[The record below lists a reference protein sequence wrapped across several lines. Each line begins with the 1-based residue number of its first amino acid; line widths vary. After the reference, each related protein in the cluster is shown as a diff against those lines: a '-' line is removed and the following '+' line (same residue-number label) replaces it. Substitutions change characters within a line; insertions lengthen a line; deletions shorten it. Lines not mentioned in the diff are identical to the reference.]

1 MMTRQE
7 TTESVRPPAVASLF
21 YPGEAAELKQNLREM
36 LDEASEAEDPN
47 EDLPAGQHLRAL
59 IVPHAGYVYS
69 GTTAALAYHLLRKNR
84 DDFHRILLLGPA
96 HRVWLE
102 GIAFPGTDA
111 FETPLGRI
119 PLAKQQIRELLR
131 FPEVQLRD
139 DAHQD
144 EHCLEVQLPFLQ
156 EILNEFELIPAV
168 VGEISPDS
176 LSGLLENLLEDPQNL
191 LLLSTD
197 LSHFHSYSEAQEIDQ
212 ETAELASKLN
222 AFIVPTLITYYAME
236 RKGKDLGLPSV
247 SIEKLNEVLVYGLN
261 SLEICKKAAVK
272 IGFGSDLL
280 GPLHDQQLKEFQVRS
295 EVLNSFEIFESATKT
310 NAEILVMNGKLGE
323 ISEGAYADMLV
334 LEGNPLDDVKILQE
348 KSFKMIVQNGRIIK
362 NEFIY

>member
-1 MMTRQE
+1 MTRQE

-102 GIAFPGTDA
+102 GITFPGTDA

-197 LSHFHSYSEAQEIDQ
+197 LSHFHSYSEAQAIDQ
-212 ETAELASKLN
+212 KTAEAIESFEDEKILPEQACGAHPLRGLLRHARIQGWK
-222 AFIVPTLITYYAME
+222 IQ
-236 RKGKDLGLPSV
+236 RLGLCNSGDTAGSKDRVVGYGAWALSESV
-247 SIEKLNEVLVYGLN
+247 S
-261 SLEICKKAAVK
+261 
-272 IGFGSDLL
+272 
-280 GPLHDQQLKEFQVRS
+280 
-295 EVLNSFEIFESATKT
+295 
-310 NAEILVMNGKLGE
+310 
-323 ISEGAYADMLV
+323 
-334 LEGNPLDDVKILQE
+334 
-348 KSFKMIVQNGRIIK
+348 
-362 NEFIY
+362 

>member
-1 MMTRQE
+1 MTRQE

-47 EDLPAGQHLRAL
+47 KDLPADQYLKAL

-69 GTTAALAYHLLRKNR
+69 GTTAARAYHLLRKNR
-84 DDFHRILLLGPA
+84 DDFRRVIILGPA

-197 LSHFHSYSEAQEIDQ
+197 LSHFHSYPEAQAIDQ
-212 ETAELASKLN
+212 KTAEAIESFEDEKILPEQACGAHPLRGLLRHARIQGWK
-222 AFIVPTLITYYAME
+222 IQ
-236 RKGKDLGLPSV
+236 RLGLCNSGDTAGSKDRVVGYGAWALSESV
-247 SIEKLNEVLVYGLN
+247 S
-261 SLEICKKAAVK
+261 
-272 IGFGSDLL
+272 
-280 GPLHDQQLKEFQVRS
+280 
-295 EVLNSFEIFESATKT
+295 
-310 NAEILVMNGKLGE
+310 
-323 ISEGAYADMLV
+323 
-334 LEGNPLDDVKILQE
+334 
-348 KSFKMIVQNGRIIK
+348 
-362 NEFIY
+362 

>member
-69 GTTAALAYHLLRKNR
+69 GSTAALAYHLLRKNR

-102 GIAFPGTDA
+102 GITFPGTDA

-156 EILNEFELIPAV
+156 EILNEFELLPAV

-176 LSGLLENLLEDPQNL
+176 LSGLLDNLLEDPQNL

-197 LSHFHSYSEAQEIDQ
+197 LSHFHSYSEAQAIDQ
-212 ETAELASKLN
+212 KTAEAIESFEDEKILPEQACGAHPLRGLLRHARIQGWK
-222 AFIVPTLITYYAME
+222 IQ
-236 RKGKDLGLPSV
+236 RLGLCNSGDTAGSKDRVVGYGAWALSESV
-247 SIEKLNEVLVYGLN
+247 S
-261 SLEICKKAAVK
+261 
-272 IGFGSDLL
+272 
-280 GPLHDQQLKEFQVRS
+280 
-295 EVLNSFEIFESATKT
+295 
-310 NAEILVMNGKLGE
+310 
-323 ISEGAYADMLV
+323 
-334 LEGNPLDDVKILQE
+334 
-348 KSFKMIVQNGRIIK
+348 
-362 NEFIY
+362 

>member
-102 GIAFPGTDA
+102 GITFPGTDA

-197 LSHFHSYSEAQEIDQ
+197 LSHFHSYSEAQAIDQ
-212 ETAELASKLN
+212 KTAEAIESFEDEKILPEQACGAHPLRGLLRHARIQGWK
-222 AFIVPTLITYYAME
+222 IQ
-236 RKGKDLGLPSV
+236 RLGLCNSGDTAGSKDRVVGYGAWALSESV
-247 SIEKLNEVLVYGLN
+247 S
-261 SLEICKKAAVK
+261 
-272 IGFGSDLL
+272 
-280 GPLHDQQLKEFQVRS
+280 
-295 EVLNSFEIFESATKT
+295 
-310 NAEILVMNGKLGE
+310 
-323 ISEGAYADMLV
+323 
-334 LEGNPLDDVKILQE
+334 
-348 KSFKMIVQNGRIIK
+348 
-362 NEFIY
+362 

>member
-47 EDLPAGQHLRAL
+47 EDLPADQYLKAL

-69 GTTAALAYHLLRKNR
+69 GTTAARAYHLLRKNR
-84 DDFHRILLLGPA
+84 DDFRRVIILGPA

-197 LSHFHSYSEAQEIDQ
+197 LSHFHSYSEAQAIDQ
-212 ETAELASKLN
+212 KTAEAIESFEDEKILPEQACGAHPLRGLLRH
-222 AFIVPTLITYYAME
+222 ARIQGWRIQ
-236 RKGKDLGLPSV
+236 RLGLCNSGDTAGSKDRV
-247 SIEKLNEVLVYGLN
+247 VGYGAWAL
-261 SLEICKKAAVK
+261 S
-272 IGFGSDLL
+272 
-280 GPLHDQQLKEFQVRS
+280 
-295 EVLNSFEIFESATKT
+295 ESA
-310 NAEILVMNGKLGE
+310 
-323 ISEGAYADMLV
+323 S
-334 LEGNPLDDVKILQE
+334 
-348 KSFKMIVQNGRIIK
+348 
-362 NEFIY
+362 

>member
-47 EDLPAGQHLRAL
+47 EDLPADQHLRAL

-197 LSHFHSYSEAQEIDQ
+197 LSHFHSYSEAQAIDQ
-212 ETAELASKLN
+212 KTAEAIESFEDEKILPEQACGAHPLRGLLRHARIQGWK
-222 AFIVPTLITYYAME
+222 IQ
-236 RKGKDLGLPSV
+236 RLGLCNSGDTAGSKDRVVGYGAWALSETV
-247 SIEKLNEVLVYGLN
+247 S
-261 SLEICKKAAVK
+261 
-272 IGFGSDLL
+272 
-280 GPLHDQQLKEFQVRS
+280 
-295 EVLNSFEIFESATKT
+295 
-310 NAEILVMNGKLGE
+310 
-323 ISEGAYADMLV
+323 
-334 LEGNPLDDVKILQE
+334 
-348 KSFKMIVQNGRIIK
+348 
-362 NEFIY
+362 

>member
-69 GTTAALAYHLLRKNR
+69 GSTAALAYHLLRKNR

-102 GIAFPGTDA
+102 GITFPGTDA

-197 LSHFHSYSEAQEIDQ
+197 LSHFHSYSEAQAIDQ
-212 ETAELASKLN
+212 KTAEAIESFEDEKILPEQACGAHPLRGLLRHARIQGWK
-222 AFIVPTLITYYAME
+222 IQ
-236 RKGKDLGLPSV
+236 RLGLCNSGDTAGSKDRVVGYGAWALSESV
-247 SIEKLNEVLVYGLN
+247 S
-261 SLEICKKAAVK
+261 
-272 IGFGSDLL
+272 
-280 GPLHDQQLKEFQVRS
+280 
-295 EVLNSFEIFESATKT
+295 
-310 NAEILVMNGKLGE
+310 
-323 ISEGAYADMLV
+323 
-334 LEGNPLDDVKILQE
+334 
-348 KSFKMIVQNGRIIK
+348 
-362 NEFIY
+362 

>member
-1 MMTRQE
+1 MTRQE

-47 EDLPAGQHLRAL
+47 EDLPADQYLKAL
-59 IVPHAGYVYS
+59 IVPHASYVYS
-69 GTTAALAYHLLRKNR
+69 GTTAARAYHLLRKNR
-84 DDFHRILLLGPA
+84 DDFRRVIILGPA

-102 GIAFPGTDA
+102 GIAFPRTDA

-212 ETAELASKLN
+212 ETAEAIETFEDEKILPEQACGTHPLRGLLRHARIRGWK
-222 AFIVPTLITYYAME
+222 IQ
-236 RKGKDLGLPSV
+236 RLGLCNSGDTAGSKDRVVGYGAWALSETV
-247 SIEKLNEVLVYGLN
+247 S
-261 SLEICKKAAVK
+261 
-272 IGFGSDLL
+272 
-280 GPLHDQQLKEFQVRS
+280 
-295 EVLNSFEIFESATKT
+295 
-310 NAEILVMNGKLGE
+310 
-323 ISEGAYADMLV
+323 
-334 LEGNPLDDVKILQE
+334 
-348 KSFKMIVQNGRIIK
+348 
-362 NEFIY
+362 

>member
-1 MMTRQE
+1 MTRQE

-36 LDEASEAEDPN
+36 LEKASEAEDPN

-197 LSHFHSYSEAQEIDQ
+197 LSHFHSYSEAQAIDQ
-212 ETAELASKLN
+212 KTAEAIESFEDEKILPEQACGAHPLRGLLRHARIQGWK
-222 AFIVPTLITYYAME
+222 IQ
-236 RKGKDLGLPSV
+236 RLGLCNSGDTAGSKDRVVGYGAWALSETV
-247 SIEKLNEVLVYGLN
+247 S
-261 SLEICKKAAVK
+261 
-272 IGFGSDLL
+272 
-280 GPLHDQQLKEFQVRS
+280 
-295 EVLNSFEIFESATKT
+295 
-310 NAEILVMNGKLGE
+310 
-323 ISEGAYADMLV
+323 
-334 LEGNPLDDVKILQE
+334 
-348 KSFKMIVQNGRIIK
+348 
-362 NEFIY
+362 

>member
-47 EDLPAGQHLRAL
+47 EDLPADQYLKAL

-197 LSHFHSYSEAQEIDQ
+197 LSHFHSYSEAQAIDQ
-212 ETAELASKLN
+212 KTAEAIESFEDEKILPEQACGAHPLRGLLRHARIQGWK
-222 AFIVPTLITYYAME
+222 IQ
-236 RKGKDLGLPSV
+236 RLGLCNSGDTAGSKDRVVGYGAWALSETV
-247 SIEKLNEVLVYGLN
+247 S
-261 SLEICKKAAVK
+261 
-272 IGFGSDLL
+272 
-280 GPLHDQQLKEFQVRS
+280 
-295 EVLNSFEIFESATKT
+295 
-310 NAEILVMNGKLGE
+310 
-323 ISEGAYADMLV
+323 
-334 LEGNPLDDVKILQE
+334 
-348 KSFKMIVQNGRIIK
+348 
-362 NEFIY
+362 

>member
-1 MMTRQE
+1 MTRQE

-47 EDLPAGQHLRAL
+47 EDLPADQYLKAL

-69 GTTAALAYHLLRKNR
+69 GTTAARAYHLLRKNR
-84 DDFHRILLLGPA
+84 DDFRRVIILGPA

-212 ETAELASKLN
+212 ETAEAIETFEDEKILPEQACGTHPLRGLLRHARIQGWK
-222 AFIVPTLITYYAME
+222 IQ
-236 RKGKDLGLPSV
+236 RLGLCNSGDTAGSKDRVVGYGAWALSETV
-247 SIEKLNEVLVYGLN
+247 S
-261 SLEICKKAAVK
+261 
-272 IGFGSDLL
+272 
-280 GPLHDQQLKEFQVRS
+280 
-295 EVLNSFEIFESATKT
+295 
-310 NAEILVMNGKLGE
+310 
-323 ISEGAYADMLV
+323 
-334 LEGNPLDDVKILQE
+334 
-348 KSFKMIVQNGRIIK
+348 
-362 NEFIY
+362 

>member
-156 EILNEFELIPAV
+156 EILNEFELLPAV
-168 VGEISPDS
+168 VGELSPDS
-176 LSGLLENLLEDPQNL
+176 LSGLLDNLLEDPQNL

-197 LSHFHSYSEAQEIDQ
+197 LSHFHSYSEAQAIDQ
-212 ETAELASKLN
+212 KTAEAIESSEDEKILPEQACGAHPLRGLLRHARIQGWK
-222 AFIVPTLITYYAME
+222 IQ
-236 RKGKDLGLPSV
+236 RLGLCNSGDTAGSKDRVVGYGAWALSETV
-247 SIEKLNEVLVYGLN
+247 S
-261 SLEICKKAAVK
+261 
-272 IGFGSDLL
+272 
-280 GPLHDQQLKEFQVRS
+280 
-295 EVLNSFEIFESATKT
+295 
-310 NAEILVMNGKLGE
+310 
-323 ISEGAYADMLV
+323 
-334 LEGNPLDDVKILQE
+334 
-348 KSFKMIVQNGRIIK
+348 
-362 NEFIY
+362 

>member
-102 GIAFPGTDA
+102 GITFPGTDA

-197 LSHFHSYSEAQEIDQ
+197 LSHFHSYSEAQAIDQ
-212 ETAELASKLN
+212 KTAEAIESFEDEKILPEQACGAHPLRGLLRHARIQGWK
-222 AFIVPTLITYYAME
+222 IQ
-236 RKGKDLGLPSV
+236 RLGLCNSGDTAGSKDRVVGYGAWALSETV
-247 SIEKLNEVLVYGLN
+247 S
-261 SLEICKKAAVK
+261 
-272 IGFGSDLL
+272 
-280 GPLHDQQLKEFQVRS
+280 
-295 EVLNSFEIFESATKT
+295 
-310 NAEILVMNGKLGE
+310 
-323 ISEGAYADMLV
+323 
-334 LEGNPLDDVKILQE
+334 
-348 KSFKMIVQNGRIIK
+348 
-362 NEFIY
+362 

>member
-102 GIAFPGTDA
+102 GITFPGTDA

-156 EILNEFELIPAV
+156 EIQNEFELIPAV

-197 LSHFHSYSEAQEIDQ
+197 LSHFHSYSEAQAIDQ
-212 ETAELASKLN
+212 KTAEAIESFEDEKILPEQACGAHPLRGLLRHARIQGWK
-222 AFIVPTLITYYAME
+222 IQ
-236 RKGKDLGLPSV
+236 RLGLCNSGDTAGSKDRVVGYGAWALSESV
-247 SIEKLNEVLVYGLN
+247 S
-261 SLEICKKAAVK
+261 
-272 IGFGSDLL
+272 
-280 GPLHDQQLKEFQVRS
+280 
-295 EVLNSFEIFESATKT
+295 
-310 NAEILVMNGKLGE
+310 
-323 ISEGAYADMLV
+323 
-334 LEGNPLDDVKILQE
+334 
-348 KSFKMIVQNGRIIK
+348 
-362 NEFIY
+362 

>member
-1 MMTRQE
+1 MTRQE

-21 YPGEAAELKQNLREM
+21 YPGEAAELKQNLHEM

-47 EDLPAGQHLRAL
+47 EDLPADQYLKAL

-69 GTTAALAYHLLRKNR
+69 GTTAARAYHLLRKNR
-84 DDFHRILLLGPA
+84 DDFRRVIILGPA

-197 LSHFHSYSEAQEIDQ
+197 LSHFHSYSEAQAIDQ
-212 ETAELASKLN
+212 KTAEAIESFEDEKILPEQACGAHPLRGLLRHARIQGWK
-222 AFIVPTLITYYAME
+222 IQ
-236 RKGKDLGLPSV
+236 RLGLCNSGDTAGSKDRV
-247 SIEKLNEVLVYGLN
+247 VGYGAWALSETVY
-261 SLEICKKAAVK
+261 
-272 IGFGSDLL
+272 
-280 GPLHDQQLKEFQVRS
+280 
-295 EVLNSFEIFESATKT
+295 
-310 NAEILVMNGKLGE
+310 
-323 ISEGAYADMLV
+323 
-334 LEGNPLDDVKILQE
+334 
-348 KSFKMIVQNGRIIK
+348 
-362 NEFIY
+362 

>member
-1 MMTRQE
+1 MTRQE

-47 EDLPAGQHLRAL
+47 EDLPADQYLKAL

-69 GTTAALAYHLLRKNR
+69 GTTAARAYHLLRKNR
-84 DDFHRILLLGPA
+84 DDFRRVIILGPA

-212 ETAELASKLN
+212 ETAEAIETFEDDKILPEHACG
-222 AFIVPTLITYYAME
+222 TLPLRGLLRHARTQGWKIQ
-236 RKGKDLGLPSV
+236 RLGLCNSGDTAGSKDRVVGYGAWALSETV
-247 SIEKLNEVLVYGLN
+247 S
-261 SLEICKKAAVK
+261 
-272 IGFGSDLL
+272 
-280 GPLHDQQLKEFQVRS
+280 
-295 EVLNSFEIFESATKT
+295 
-310 NAEILVMNGKLGE
+310 
-323 ISEGAYADMLV
+323 
-334 LEGNPLDDVKILQE
+334 
-348 KSFKMIVQNGRIIK
+348 
-362 NEFIY
+362 

>member
-1 MMTRQE
+1 MMSSYE

-21 YPGEAAELKQNLREM
+21 YPGEVVELKENLREL
-36 LDEASEAEDPN
+36 LDEASREEEPH
-47 EDLPAGQHLRAL
+47 EDLPADQHLRTL

-69 GTTAALAYHLLRKNR
+69 GTTAARAYHLLRKNR
-84 DDFHRILLLGPA
+84 DDFRRVIILGPA

-212 ETAELASKLN
+212 ETAEAIETFEDENILPEQACGTHPLRGLLRHARIQGWK
-222 AFIVPTLITYYAME
+222 IQ
-236 RKGKDLGLPSV
+236 RLGLCNSGDTAGSKDRV
-247 SIEKLNEVLVYGLN
+247 VGYGAWALSE
-261 SLEICKKAAVK
+261 SL
-272 IGFGSDLL
+272 S
-280 GPLHDQQLKEFQVRS
+280 
-295 EVLNSFEIFESATKT
+295 
-310 NAEILVMNGKLGE
+310 
-323 ISEGAYADMLV
+323 
-334 LEGNPLDDVKILQE
+334 
-348 KSFKMIVQNGRIIK
+348 
-362 NEFIY
+362 

>member
-7 TTESVRPPAVASLF
+7 TTESVRSPAVASLF

-47 EDLPAGQHLRAL
+47 EDLPADQYLKAL

-176 LSGLLENLLEDPQNL
+176 LSGLLENLLQDPQNL

-212 ETAELASKLN
+212 ETAEAIETFEDEKILPEQACGTHPLRGLLRHARIQGWK
-222 AFIVPTLITYYAME
+222 IQ
-236 RKGKDLGLPSV
+236 RLGLCNSGDTAGSKDRVVGYGAWALSETV
-247 SIEKLNEVLVYGLN
+247 S
-261 SLEICKKAAVK
+261 
-272 IGFGSDLL
+272 
-280 GPLHDQQLKEFQVRS
+280 
-295 EVLNSFEIFESATKT
+295 
-310 NAEILVMNGKLGE
+310 
-323 ISEGAYADMLV
+323 
-334 LEGNPLDDVKILQE
+334 
-348 KSFKMIVQNGRIIK
+348 
-362 NEFIY
+362 

>member
-1 MMTRQE
+1 MTRQE

-47 EDLPAGQHLRAL
+47 EDLPADQYLKAL

-69 GTTAALAYHLLRKNR
+69 GTTAARAYHLLRKNR
-84 DDFHRILLLGPA
+84 DDFRRVIILGPA

-131 FPEVQLRD
+131 FPEVQMRD

-197 LSHFHSYSEAQEIDQ
+197 LSHFHSYSEAQVIDQ
-212 ETAELASKLN
+212 ETAEAIETFEDEKILPEQACGTHPLRGLLRHARIQGWK
-222 AFIVPTLITYYAME
+222 IQ
-236 RKGKDLGLPSV
+236 RLGLCNSGDTAGSKDRVVGYGAWALSETV
-247 SIEKLNEVLVYGLN
+247 S
-261 SLEICKKAAVK
+261 
-272 IGFGSDLL
+272 
-280 GPLHDQQLKEFQVRS
+280 
-295 EVLNSFEIFESATKT
+295 
-310 NAEILVMNGKLGE
+310 
-323 ISEGAYADMLV
+323 
-334 LEGNPLDDVKILQE
+334 
-348 KSFKMIVQNGRIIK
+348 
-362 NEFIY
+362 

>member
-47 EDLPAGQHLRAL
+47 EDLPADQYLKAL

-69 GTTAALAYHLLRKNR
+69 GTTAARAYHLLRKNR
-84 DDFHRILLLGPA
+84 DDFRRVIILGPA

-212 ETAELASKLN
+212 ETAEAIETFEDDKILPEQACGTHPLRGLLRHARIQGWK
-222 AFIVPTLITYYAME
+222 IQ
-236 RKGKDLGLPSV
+236 RLGLCNSGDTAGSKDRVVGYGAWALSETV
-247 SIEKLNEVLVYGLN
+247 S
-261 SLEICKKAAVK
+261 
-272 IGFGSDLL
+272 
-280 GPLHDQQLKEFQVRS
+280 
-295 EVLNSFEIFESATKT
+295 
-310 NAEILVMNGKLGE
+310 
-323 ISEGAYADMLV
+323 
-334 LEGNPLDDVKILQE
+334 
-348 KSFKMIVQNGRIIK
+348 
-362 NEFIY
+362 

>member
-1 MMTRQE
+1 MTRQE

-102 GIAFPGTDA
+102 GITFPGTDA

-156 EILNEFELIPAV
+156 EILNEFELLPAV

-197 LSHFHSYSEAQEIDQ
+197 LSHFHSYSEAQAIDQ
-212 ETAELASKLN
+212 KTAEAIESFEDEKILPEQACGAHPLRGLLRHARIQGWK
-222 AFIVPTLITYYAME
+222 IQ
-236 RKGKDLGLPSV
+236 RLGLCNSGDTAGSKDRVVGYGAWALSETV
-247 SIEKLNEVLVYGLN
+247 S
-261 SLEICKKAAVK
+261 
-272 IGFGSDLL
+272 
-280 GPLHDQQLKEFQVRS
+280 
-295 EVLNSFEIFESATKT
+295 
-310 NAEILVMNGKLGE
+310 
-323 ISEGAYADMLV
+323 
-334 LEGNPLDDVKILQE
+334 
-348 KSFKMIVQNGRIIK
+348 
-362 NEFIY
+362 

>member
-1 MMTRQE
+1 MTRQE

-47 EDLPAGQHLRAL
+47 EDLPADQYLKAL

-69 GTTAALAYHLLRKNR
+69 GTTAARAYHLLRKNR
-84 DDFHRILLLGPA
+84 DDFRRVIILGPA

-197 LSHFHSYSEAQEIDQ
+197 LSHFHSYSEAQAIDQ
-212 ETAELASKLN
+212 KTAEAIESFEDEKILPEQACGAHPLRGLLRHARIQGWK
-222 AFIVPTLITYYAME
+222 IQ
-236 RKGKDLGLPSV
+236 RLGLCNSGDTAGSKDRVVGYGAWALSETV
-247 SIEKLNEVLVYGLN
+247 S
-261 SLEICKKAAVK
+261 
-272 IGFGSDLL
+272 
-280 GPLHDQQLKEFQVRS
+280 
-295 EVLNSFEIFESATKT
+295 
-310 NAEILVMNGKLGE
+310 
-323 ISEGAYADMLV
+323 
-334 LEGNPLDDVKILQE
+334 
-348 KSFKMIVQNGRIIK
+348 
-362 NEFIY
+362 

>member
-47 EDLPAGQHLRAL
+47 EDLPEDQYLKAL

-212 ETAELASKLN
+212 KTAEAIESFEGDKILPEQACGAHPLRGLLRH
-222 AFIVPTLITYYAME
+222 ARIQGWRIQ
-236 RKGKDLGLPSV
+236 RLGLCNSGDTAGSKDRV
-247 SIEKLNEVLVYGLN
+247 VGYGAWAL
-261 SLEICKKAAVK
+261 S
-272 IGFGSDLL
+272 
-280 GPLHDQQLKEFQVRS
+280 
-295 EVLNSFEIFESATKT
+295 ESA
-310 NAEILVMNGKLGE
+310 
-323 ISEGAYADMLV
+323 S
-334 LEGNPLDDVKILQE
+334 
-348 KSFKMIVQNGRIIK
+348 
-362 NEFIY
+362 

>member
-1 MMTRQE
+1 MTRQE

-47 EDLPAGQHLRAL
+47 EDLPADQYLKAL

-197 LSHFHSYSEAQEIDQ
+197 LSHFHSYSEAQAIDQ
-212 ETAELASKLN
+212 KTAEAIESFEDEKILPEQACGAHPLRGLLRHARIQGWK
-222 AFIVPTLITYYAME
+222 IQ
-236 RKGKDLGLPSV
+236 RLGLCNSGDTAGSKDRVVGYGAWALSETV
-247 SIEKLNEVLVYGLN
+247 S
-261 SLEICKKAAVK
+261 
-272 IGFGSDLL
+272 
-280 GPLHDQQLKEFQVRS
+280 
-295 EVLNSFEIFESATKT
+295 
-310 NAEILVMNGKLGE
+310 
-323 ISEGAYADMLV
+323 
-334 LEGNPLDDVKILQE
+334 
-348 KSFKMIVQNGRIIK
+348 
-362 NEFIY
+362 

>member
-1 MMTRQE
+1 MTRQE

-102 GIAFPGTDA
+102 GITFPGTDA

-156 EILNEFELIPAV
+156 EILNEFELLPAV

-197 LSHFHSYSEAQEIDQ
+197 LSHFHSYSEAQAIDQ
-212 ETAELASKLN
+212 KTAEAIESFEDEKILPEQACGAHPLRGLLRHARIQGWK
-222 AFIVPTLITYYAME
+222 IQ
-236 RKGKDLGLPSV
+236 RLGLCNSGDTAGSKDRVVGYGAWALSESV
-247 SIEKLNEVLVYGLN
+247 S
-261 SLEICKKAAVK
+261 
-272 IGFGSDLL
+272 
-280 GPLHDQQLKEFQVRS
+280 
-295 EVLNSFEIFESATKT
+295 
-310 NAEILVMNGKLGE
+310 
-323 ISEGAYADMLV
+323 
-334 LEGNPLDDVKILQE
+334 
-348 KSFKMIVQNGRIIK
+348 
-362 NEFIY
+362 

>member
-1 MMTRQE
+1 MTRQE

-69 GTTAALAYHLLRKNR
+69 GSTAALAYHLLRKNR

-102 GIAFPGTDA
+102 GITFPGTDA

-197 LSHFHSYSEAQEIDQ
+197 LSHFHSYSEAQAIDQ
-212 ETAELASKLN
+212 KTAEAIESFEDEKILPEQACGAHPLRGLLRHARIQGWK
-222 AFIVPTLITYYAME
+222 IQ
-236 RKGKDLGLPSV
+236 RLGLCNSGDTAGSKDRVVGYGAWALSESV
-247 SIEKLNEVLVYGLN
+247 S
-261 SLEICKKAAVK
+261 
-272 IGFGSDLL
+272 
-280 GPLHDQQLKEFQVRS
+280 
-295 EVLNSFEIFESATKT
+295 
-310 NAEILVMNGKLGE
+310 
-323 ISEGAYADMLV
+323 
-334 LEGNPLDDVKILQE
+334 
-348 KSFKMIVQNGRIIK
+348 
-362 NEFIY
+362 